1 MLAGVEEETDGVE
14 GGVQVLMA
22 PWRDPFGELDVIM
35 GEGMLYLQ
43 GKNIPLDETE
53 KLQRSSDS
61 TFCAPTAHA
70 LHPLT
75 PTGLLN
81 S

>member
-14 GGVQVLMA
+14 GGVQVLIA

-43 GKNIPLDETE
+43 GKKSSIDITRKTR
-53 KLQRSSDS
+53 KL
-61 TFCAPTAHA
+61 
-70 LHPLT
+70 
-75 PTGLLN
+75 
-81 S
+81 

>member
-1 MLAGVEEETDGVE
+1 MLAGVDEDTDGVE

-43 GKNIPLDETE
+43 GKKCSLDETG
-53 KLQRSSDS
+53 KL
-61 TFCAPTAHA
+61 
-70 LHPLT
+70 
-75 PTGLLN
+75 
-81 S
+81 